1 MLRRINKIYALSA
14 HLFFF
19 LLGSNRGQK
28 PEEDDW
34 GGGIEEAKAKTEA
47 HRFGKGGG
55 RDLVSSWE

>member
-28 PEEDDW
+28 PEEDDR
-34 GGGIEEAKAKTEA
+34 GGGIEEAKTEA
-47 HRFGKGGG
+47 HRFGKGRGAG
-55 RDLVSSWE
+55 IW